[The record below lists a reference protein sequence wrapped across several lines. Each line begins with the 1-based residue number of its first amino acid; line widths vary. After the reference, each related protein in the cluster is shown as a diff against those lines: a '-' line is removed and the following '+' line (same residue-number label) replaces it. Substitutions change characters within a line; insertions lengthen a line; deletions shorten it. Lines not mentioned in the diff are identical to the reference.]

1 MRRSAFESCPVGTGI
16 RVLELLL
23 NSESRF
29 QQNRREN
36 TRDTRPDT
44 HNPGVSRS
52 SPCTA
57 RPETPDFLLS
67 GQSSALNL
75 VDHCLGCFPYE
86 VPLGGC
92 PNKTQLE
99 KNREPCYPGS
109 PASWTSKVPA
119 SPFLCF
125 VFCILGELESIPEEG
140 CFCFQEKQRPG
151 RECKG
156 VGIPPTLAAT
166 CMMASAGSDTCSS

>member
-1 MRRSAFESCPVGTGI
+1 MVKFLKLPVLFRRVIYLMNKASPSISLPPFLP
-16 RVLELLL
+16 
-23 NSESRF
+23 
-29 QQNRREN
+29 
-36 TRDTRPDT
+36 
-44 HNPGVSRS
+44 RS
-52 SPCTA
+52 SLTGASMHCLCKCLMTDILICINYSTA
-57 RPETPDFLLS
+57 FALS
-67 GQSSALNL
+67 KGAALNM